1 MRRLSY
7 QYYMLLSFSEP
18 VNRQNFTL
26 RCFPQS
32 DERQQIE
39 EQHIEIRPS
48 YVGGTETD
56 SYGNRCVYG
65 FIENRHTEFGVDVT
79 GTATVRG
86 EIFLPAGDSHR
97 TGMYRYPTTLTKPG
111 PVLRK
116 LYDDR
121 HAASG
126 LEGDPEI
133 TELQDICSGSSS
145 GILQKAVLLMDRTH
159 RSIKYVPGVTQ
170 ITTTAEESAALGMG
184 VCQDYAHIMLALLR
198 MEKIPCRYIVGMM
211 LGEGASHA
219 WVEVCDGMK
228 WVPLD
233 PTHNRLADD
242 RYICISRGRDA
253 GDCSLNKGYYYGSSN
268 QVQEVHVV
276 VEDLDK

>member
-7 QYYMLLSFSEP
+7 QYHMLLSFSEP

-79 GTATVRG
+79 GAALVKG
-86 EIFLPAGDSHR
+86 DVFLPVEDPHR

-111 PVLRK
+111 PILRK
-116 LYDDR
+116 LYEEYLTL
-121 HAASG
+121 SG
-126 LEGDPEI
+126 FGGVSEKI
-133 TELQDICSGSSS
+133 SF
-145 GILQKAVLLMDRTH
+145 LMDKTYH
-159 RSIKYVPGVTQ
+159 SIKYVPGVTQ

-198 MEKIPCRYIVGMM
+198 MDKIPCRYIVGMM
-211 LGEGASHA
+211 VGEGASHA
-219 WVEVCDGMK
+219 WVEVCDGMN
-228 WVPLD
+228 WVPYD
-233 PTHNRLADD
+233 PTHNCVADD